1 MLLSLLILLSAGCLG
16 DRAEDN
22 ACQDLCDVLV
32 NDCDYSAYPSLT
44 SCWEGCAFA
53 AEDETYDVDGH
64 LACVETIE
72 CDTFGI
78 LECSHEFEDTVE

>member
-1 MLLSLLILLSAGCLG
+1 MLLSLLILLTGCPQE
-16 DRAEDN
+16 RAEED
-22 ACQDLCDVLV
+22 ACHDLCDVLV

-53 AEDETYDVDGH
+53 TEDETYDVDGH
-64 LACVETIE
+64 LACVESTG

-78 LECSHEFEDTVE
+78 LECSHEFEDTEG